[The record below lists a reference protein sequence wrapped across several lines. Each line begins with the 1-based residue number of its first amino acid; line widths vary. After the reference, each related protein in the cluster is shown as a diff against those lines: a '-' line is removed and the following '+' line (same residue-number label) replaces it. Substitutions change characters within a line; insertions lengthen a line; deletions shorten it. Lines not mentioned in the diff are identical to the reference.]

1 MSKNSELK
9 DYLRQVVLDDCTRII
24 ATYFPLDLSDF
35 LDSVK
40 HSSASAD
47 DIADIVGVIYHA
59 VRDRTDE
66 LRKSGEGGDDAENM
80 AAVEI
85 LENPLYRLM
94 IDQGSL
100 EAILDCDLLD
110 DYISGKPDED
120 DDDDCDGE
128 VLMA

>member
-9 DYLRQVVLDDCTRII
+9 DYLRQVVLDNCLRIV
-24 ATYFPLDLSDF
+24 ATYFPLNLSDF
-35 LDSVK
+35 SDSIRN
-40 HSSASAD
+40 SSASAD
-47 DIADIVGVIYHA
+47 DISDIVGVIYHA
-59 VRDRTDE
+59 VRDRADE
-66 LRKSGEGGDDAENM
+66 LRKSGESGDDAENM

-85 LENPLYRLM
+85 LENSLYRLM

-100 EAILDCDLLD
+100 EAIMDCELFDA
-110 DYISGKPDED
+110 YISGEADED